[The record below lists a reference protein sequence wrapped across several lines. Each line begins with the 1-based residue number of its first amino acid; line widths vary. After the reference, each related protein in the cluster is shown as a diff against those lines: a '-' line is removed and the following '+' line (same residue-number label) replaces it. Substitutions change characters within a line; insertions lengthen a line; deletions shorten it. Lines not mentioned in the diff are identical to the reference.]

1 MNNLKEKS
9 LGLIVAENHRAAV
22 VFEKYHLDFCCK
34 GKRTLEQACRE
45 SSLPVEEIT
54 AALESNFESGSYT
67 NAPGFSRLSMTQLIH
82 YIVSTHHDY
91 VKQEMPVL
99 RAWLQRV
106 ASKHGERHPEMV
118 QVFQVFDELMNE
130 MTEHMKKEE
139 LVLFPRIQDLEVQA
153 ESGSK
158 NEHTINFLQSPI
170 QMMEHE
176 HDHAGNL
183 LGKMSELTNDFTPP
197 VDACTTFRL
206 ALAGLK
212 AFEMDLH
219 QHVHLENNILFPKAI
234 ELFQSNLNTKMN

>member
-9 LGLIVAENHRAAV
+9 LGVIVAENHRAAV

-34 GKRTLEQACRE
+34 GKRTLQQACQE

-54 AALESNFESGSYT
+54 AALESSFESGSCIV
-67 NAPGFSRLSMTQLIH
+67 APSFSRLSLTQLIH
-82 YIVSTHHDY
+82 YIVSIHHDY
-91 VKQEMPVL
+91 VKQEMPVI
-99 RAWLQRV
+99 RTWLQRV
-106 ASKHGERHPEMV
+106 ASKHGDRHPEMV
-118 QVFQVFDELMNE
+118 QVFHLFDELMNE

-139 LVLFPRIQDLEVQA
+139 LVLFPRIQEVEA
-153 ESGSK
+153 ESLSGSK
-158 NEHTINFLQSPI
+158 NEQSLSFLQSPI

-183 LGKMSELTNDFTPP
+183 LDKMDQLTNDFNPP
-197 VDACTTFRL
+197 ADACTTFRL

-234 ELFQSNLNTKMN
+234 ELFKNPQNTKLN